1 MRTLRSTKLAVARPI
16 ARAFCPCLIL
26 RGAFVERDFERI
38 ITHNDFDGVASAA
51 ICSYMYDIDTVVFA
65 GPNSITRSEISVTD
79 RDIICDLPYP
89 LVAGLWFDHH
99 AGNLAE
105 VQLRGIDPR
114 AIPGAFA
121 DKLSCC
127 RVVFDHFSK
136 EESLP
141 DDFRVLAEEADII
154 DSFGYTSV
162 EDWRRETPAKRID
175 WAIKAPGT
183 TREKLRFLR
192 NLVTLLRDTSLEA
205 ASKEPWIAE
214 RVAQSQKQE
223 QWMRQIIRQISSFL
237 PEDRDCEIV
246 VLDMTGL
253 HVREKI
259 IKNLALLDF
268 PQALAFL
275 EIQPLY
281 QHGVRSN
288 DLSISMS
295 LSLNMNGR
303 MHGKDV
309 GEILRELN
317 LGDGHVGAGAGTLTS
332 STKAEMTRKKQEVLA
347 KIFEIWES
355 QRMENPR

>member
-1 MRTLRSTKLAVARPI
+1 MSRSTG
-16 ARAFCPCLIL
+16 IL
-26 RGAFVERDFERI
+26 PVPYSLEGIFLEQEFERI

-51 ICSYMYDIDTVVFA
+51 ICSYMYDIDTIVFT
-65 GPNSITRSEISVTD
+65 GPNSITRSEILVTEG
-79 RDIICDLPYP
+79 DIVCDLPYP

-99 AGNLAE
+99 AGNLVE
-105 VQLRGIDPR
+105 VQLRGIDPGT
-114 AIPGAFA
+114 IPGAFA

-127 RVVFDHFSK
+127 RVVYDHFSK

-183 TREKLRFLR
+183 TREKHRFLR
-192 NLVTLLRDTSLEA
+192 NLVALLRDTSIEEA
-205 ASKEPWIAE
+205 SREHWIAE
-214 RVAQSQKQE
+214 RVAASLKQE
-223 QWMRQIIRQISSFL
+223 EWMRRIIRQISSFL
-237 PEDRDCEIV
+237 PEDQHGEIV
-246 VLDMTGL
+246 VLDMTGF

-303 MHGKDV
+303 SHGKDV

-317 LGDGHVGAGAGTLTS
+317 LGDGHAGAGAGTIVS
-332 STKAEMTRKKQEVLA
+332 STRVEMIKKKQAVVT
-347 KIFEIWES
+347 KVFEIWKS
-355 QRMENPR
+355 QPIEKPK